1 MPVNLD
7 TAILVEL
14 NSIAVSSPDLSEF
27 QLFLSENNL
36 IKGGLFMVAIWWLWF
51 RQDKA
56 QDQNHNHNR
65 LVVIGILVGCL
76 VGTFATRVLTHLLP
90 FRPRP
95 IYAAD
100 LHLSPFLWQPVGLDH
115 MTSLPSD
122 HATLYFALATGFFF
136 ISRRFGFIALL
147 YALLMICFPRLFLGY
162 HYPTD
167 LIAGGIIGT
176 IAACVANLP
185 FVRQLFYQ
193 PIINWQQRHPSS
205 FYSAM
210 FLMTYQ
216 INSLFSGI
224 RALLTYL
231 IGSGA

>member
-1 MPVNLD
+1 MLPNLD
-7 TAILVEL
+7 TSILTDL
-14 NSIAVSSPDLSEF
+14 NRVAVSSPGLSEF

-36 IKGGLFMVAIWWLWF
+36 IKGGLFMIAIWWLWF
-51 RQDKA
+51 KQDA
-56 QDQNHNHNR
+56 TPDRNQNR
-65 LVVIGILVGCL
+65 LVIIGILVGCL

-95 IYAAD
+95 IYATD
-100 LHLSPFLWQPVGLDH
+100 LHLSPFLWQPDGLDH

-147 YALLMICFPRLFLGY
+147 YALLVICFPRLFLGY
-162 HYPTD
+162 HYPSD
-167 LIAGGIIGT
+167 LIAGAAVGT
-176 IAACVANLP
+176 VAAYVANRP
-185 FVRQLFYQ
+185 FIRHLFYQ
-193 PIINWQQRHPSS
+193 PVINWQHRHPSS
-205 FYSAM
+205 FYGAM

-224 RALLTYL
+224 RALLTYM
-231 IGSGA
+231 IGTGS